1 VSEAHPDDEWQMDS
15 NRKDQIVIDQPTS
28 FEERCEA
35 AQILVERLKYELPL
49 AIDGL
54 DNHAESA
61 YAAWPERLYVV
72 AKGGRIAY
80 RGGLGPFGFDTE
92 DIERALVRI
101 VEPAASES

>member
-15 NRKDQIVIDQPTS
+15 NRKEDIVIDQPTS
-28 FEERCEA
+28 LEERREA
-35 AQILVERLKYELPL
+35 ARILVERLGYELPL
-49 AIDGL
+49 AIDGM
-54 DNHAESA
+54 DNRTEAA

-92 DIERALVRI
+92 ELERALARI
-101 VEPAASES
+101 VEPSVSE